1 MEPYKLIRSARK
13 TISAQVL
20 RDGTLLVRA
29 PRFCP
34 ESIIED
40 FLLKKKAILEH
51 YQEEIRRLPPIPSI
65 TTEELKKLKARA
77 QAKILP
83 RVEELSNSTGLTYKS
98 AKITSARQRF
108 GSCNL
113 ANSLCFSAFLVLA
126 EQEEIDY
133 VIIHELCHTVEHN
146 HSNRFYA
153 LVERY
158 LPDWKAREKKLKKIV
173 IPEISE

>member
-1 MEPYKLIRSARK
+1 MEEYKLIRSARK
-13 TISAQVL
+13 TIAAQVL

-29 PRFCP
+29 PQFCP

-40 FLLKKKAILEH
+40 FLLKKKAILDR
-51 YQEEIRRLPPIPSI
+51 YQEEIRNLPPIPSI
-65 TTEELKKLKARA
+65 TRAELKKLKVCA
-77 QAKILP
+77 QDKILP
-83 RVEELSNSTGLTYKS
+83 RVEELSESTGLTYKG
-98 AKITSARQRF
+98 ARITSARQRF
-108 GSCNL
+108 GSCSI

-133 VIIHELCHTVEHN
+133 VIVHELCHTVEHN

-153 LVERY
+153 LVERF
-158 LPDWKAREKKLKKIV
+158 LPDWKACEKKLKKIV